1 MICNK
6 TWHVDVKLVSRPNN
20 NNFVNKSNGEVNF
33 MIRLENLIKSE
44 YISNQAQNLIR
55 YFVNINQDGFIF
67 SSSFQIAQVLDLSY
81 PSVLRYVRE
90 LERKELVYIH
100 KAAPYANVYELI
112 F

>member
-6 TWHVDVKLVSRPNN
+6 TWHVDFKLVSRPNN
-20 NNFVNKSNGEVNF
+20 NSVNKSNGEVDF

-55 YFVNINQDGFIF
+55 YFVNINQDGFVF
-67 SSSFQIAQVLDLSY
+67 TDYNCIAKHTDLTRRT
-81 PSVLRYVRE
+81 VMRYVRE

-100 KAAPYANVYELI
+100 KAAPYPNVYELI